1 MKTTLTLI
9 FNLLIVLTIKSQS
22 YTWTN
27 GGGDNDF
34 ENPLNWTPTPLFGY
48 PSFGE
53 TAVFD
58 GTISNANCIML
69 NPQDFTTLSMLAS
82 YTGTLDASAVDLTL
96 VSASIQGGT
105 LLCPTN
111 ILQVSGNLVKS
122 GAASFVCSGTSI
134 LEYNLSSATLRTL
147 NGSFNL
153 NFLDIVTSGSLG
165 NRSINFSA
173 ATSTCVTLSLNG
185 GAYPMAYR
193 GTINI
198 SSALTIAG
206 TSLTEATTNTGIIS
220 FIGAGAK
227 TITGTG
233 TALQNRIASFN
244 FNTTGSLSMSGNI
257 TAKTLWSVS
266 NINSFISGSSTVTML
281 GGTITGGTTSTS
293 QARFDNLSTSTGSTT
308 IFTGSSIVNLTG
320 NLVNNGTITQNT
332 SLLRLSGSGAQSIS
346 GSSTTT
352 LNAIEVSNTGIKTL
366 SSAVQLLD
374 SAKVSA
380 AGTLAC
386 GGNLTLKS
394 TNALKARIAEIAA
407 GGSVT
412 GNITVETFIPGG
424 TAGWA
429 NLGPAGI
436 SGLSVPNWDGGSG
449 SATGIAM
456 TCNGCINNETSAGGY
471 FVSIQGDPTGTG
483 VYTELTSA
491 SALTPGVGYWVFV
504 GSSLTSAIDI
514 TQTNSGSIVSGP
526 VSSGTGFMSNPY
538 PSPISL
544 DRLKTHNAGLTSVD
558 VYEANTGA
566 FTSFNGG
573 LPSAAVIPMGQGFY
587 ANGASTVNFTEA
599 DKVANNT
606 SSFGIL
612 KAAATTAS
620 VGIVLQLNID
630 APNGDKDKT
639 YVRFHGSATPSFD
652 NDLDA
657 YKRYVTPGYLGYPG
671 PYSKYTTIATVNTG
685 QDYSINSLPYALTS
699 NAVIPVIVKVFA
711 TGVYT
716 ISPIGISTMAV
727 GGCIILKDKL
737 LGVNHDLRTGP
748 YVCSIND
755 TTSVARFELTVC
767 ADLAT
772 GINQVSQATSSLI
785 LINQDLNGAYVKTNF
800 ESETKATISAYNM
813 MGQKLIEDKE
823 VEGKQTT
830 TYLNLGNVH
839 SQVVIIKVTTAKES
853 SVKKLFVN

>member
-1 MKTTLTLI
+1 MKTTFTLL
-9 FNLLIVLTIKSQS
+9 FSLLIVLTVKSQS

-34 ENPLNWTPTPLFGY
+34 ENGANWSPTPLFGY

-58 GTISNANCIML
+58 GAVSNANCNIL
-69 NPQDFTTLSMLAS
+69 NPQDFTTLSMLSS

-96 VSASIQGGT
+96 VSASLQGGT
-105 LLCPTN
+105 LLCPAN
-111 ILQVSGNLVKS
+111 ILLVSGNLVKS
-122 GAASFVCSGTSI
+122 ASASFVCSPTSI
-134 LEYNLSSATLRTL
+134 LQYDLSSSTLRTI

-153 NFLDIVTSGSLG
+153 NFLEILTSGSAG
-165 NRSINFSA
+165 SRAINFSA
-173 ATSTCVTLSLNG
+173 GTSTCVTVSLNG
-185 GAYPMAYR
+185 GTYPMAYR

-198 SSALTIAG
+198 TNGLTIAG
-206 TSLTEATTNTGIIS
+206 TSTSEATTNTGVFS

-227 TITGTG
+227 TITGT
-233 TALQNRIASFN
+233 ASPLQNRIASFN

-266 NINSFISGSSTVTML
+266 NIGSFISGSSTVTML
-281 GGTITGGTTSTS
+281 GGTITGGSTSTS

-332 SLLRLSGSGAQSIS
+332 SLLRLSGSGSQSIS
-346 GSSTTT
+346 GASTTT
-352 LNAIEVSNTGIKTL
+352 LNALEVSNSGTKTL

-394 TNALKARIAEIAA
+394 TSALKARIAEIVS

-412 GNITVETFIPGG
+412 GNISVETFIPGG

-449 SATGIAM
+449 SSTGIAM

-504 GSSLTSAIDI
+504 GSSLTTAIDI

-558 VYEANTGA
+558 VYDANTGA

-587 ANGASTVNFTEA
+587 ANGATTVNFTEA

-606 SSFGIL
+606 ASFGIL
-612 KAAATTAS
+612 KVAATSAS
-620 VGIVLQLNID
+620 VGVVLQLNIN
-630 APNGDKDKT
+630 APNGDQDKT
-639 YVRFHGSATPSFD
+639 YVRFHGGATPTFD

-657 YKRYVTPGYLGYPG
+657 YKRYATPGYLGYPG
-671 PYSKYTTIATVNTG
+671 PYSKYTTIATVNGG

-699 NAVIPVIVKVFA
+699 NAVIPVVVKVFA

-772 GINQVSQATSSLI
+772 GINQVSQSASSLI
-785 LINQDLNGAYVKTNF
+785 LINQDLNGAYVKTSF